1 MATRP
6 IQLRDIIPVAQT
18 GQDTIK
24 YMEETTRTH
33 AAAEKAEG
41 AAFAESTF
49 AFTERTSPVQKVTDS
64 LPVTDEQLE
73 DVAFMS
79 SYISGRLTFG
89 IRSEERRVGKEWVST
104 CRSRWSP
111 DHSKK
116 KNDAQKQNKK

>member
-49 AFTERTSPVQKVTDS
+49 AFTERTSPFQKVTDS

-79 SYISGRLTFG
+79 SSITGRLPFG
-89 IRSEERRVGKEWVST
+89 IRQRLD
-104 CRSRWSP
+104 C
-111 DHSKK
+111 HSFTG
-116 KNDAQKQNKK
+116 DGPTPPPPRAPTTTTP